1 MLTTGPYSG
10 SPGNDDPVS
19 RANMSKL
26 TSLEKA
32 LRIIDAV
39 AKAKSVGLRELAAEV
54 NFPPSTV
61 HRLLT
66 ILTASRYLIQDPE
79 SKRYRLSLKF
89 LELGSAVREDLD
101 VISAARPHMTSLME
115 ATSETVNLAL
125 FDGSGIVYVDQV
137 ANSNSFLRM
146 FTRVGTRASL
156 YCTGIGKACLA
167 GLPEEFVSSYWHS
180 TEKRPYTDRTIRDEP
195 SLRSELDIIRRQG
208 YAVDNEEMEIGVRC
222 VASAIRQHRSG
233 IVAGV
238 SISGPSSRLT
248 LDRIPSMGESVR
260 LTASLI
266 SADLGATDEGAR

>member
-1 MLTTGPYSG
+1 
-10 SPGNDDPVS
+10 
-19 RANMSKL
+19 MSKL

-32 LRIIDAV
+32 LRVVDAV
-39 AKAKSVGLRELAAEV
+39 AKARSVGLRELAAEV

-61 HRLLT
+61 HRLLS
-66 ILTASRYLIQDPE
+66 ILTASRYLTQDPE
-79 SKRYRLSLKF
+79 TKKYRLSLRF

-101 VISAARPHMTSLME
+101 VITAARPHMTALME

-125 FDGSGIVYVDQV
+125 FDGAGIVYVDQV

-146 FTRVGTRASL
+146 FTRVGTRAPL

-167 GLPEEFVSSYWHS
+167 GLPEEFVTEYWHVA
-180 TEKRPYTDRTIRDEP
+180 EKKLYTDKTVADETG
-195 SLRSELDIIRRQG
+195 LRGELESIRRQG

-248 LDRIPSMGESVR
+248 LESIPGMGESVR
-260 LTASLI
+260 RTAARI
-266 SADLGATDEGAR
+266 SADLGEPLDGAN